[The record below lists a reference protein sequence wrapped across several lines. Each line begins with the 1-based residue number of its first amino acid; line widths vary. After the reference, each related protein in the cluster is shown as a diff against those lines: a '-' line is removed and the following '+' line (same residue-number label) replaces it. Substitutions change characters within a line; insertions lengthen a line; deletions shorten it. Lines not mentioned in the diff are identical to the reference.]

1 MYVMLWLLNVFAI
14 LLPIEQSSDF
24 VQLIYLRNVPAGREG
39 WLSMIVGQVPEERE
53 IFKTQF
59 VSLQLNTA
67 DSAIKGMFFALYYV
81 MFLQIEFIF
90 FNLNGLHPS
99 SIYPVTKL
107 LSLGVI
113 VPLIFHMKKRWF
125 LVRDWTTN

>member
-1 MYVMLWLLNVFAI
+1 
-14 LLPIEQSSDF
+14 
-24 VQLIYLRNVPAGREG
+24 
-39 WLSMIVGQVPEERE
+39 MIVGQVPEERE

-99 SIYPVTKL
+99 SLSCNKVTVIRCHSPLEFSYEKKVV
-107 LSLGVI
+107 LG
-113 VPLIFHMKKRWF
+113 KR
-125 LVRDWTTN
+125 LDH